1 MALFAYDGNVRLG
14 YLEGSDSI
22 DDIGSPTTG
31 ELAAA
36 VDLSCL
42 LPKDGWQPSN
52 NSNAVDAG
60 KLCQTFDA
68 QVPGTWGGEIAAK
81 FFRDSEEAN
90 DDAWT
95 LFGDAYGETGYVVV
109 RYGVPHDTNWE
120 NGQRVEVWPVQ
131 NGKAQMDPTAT
142 NTNARFS
149 MTFYVP
155 SQPDQQAVIVTGS

>member
-14 YLEGSDSI
+14 YLVGSDSI
-22 DDIGSPTTG
+22 DDISAPTLS
-31 ELAAA
+31 ELGDA

-68 QVPGTWGGEIAAK
+68 QVPGTWGGEIAAT
-81 FFRDSEEAN
+81 FFRDSVEAD
-90 DDAWT
+90 DDAWN
-95 LFGDAYGETGYVVV
+95 LFGDAYGEAGYVVV
-109 RYGVPHDTNWE
+109 RYGIGHDVDWE
-120 NGQRVEVWPVQ
+120 DGQRVEVWPVQ
-131 NGKAQMDPTAT
+131 NGKAQMNPTAT
-142 NTNARFS
+142 NTNARFG

-155 SQPDQQAVIVTGS
+155 SQPNQQAVIGGGS